1 MCGANYN
8 WTCCVGCNFCW
19 TSGTCYGKCCQACCN
34 SPQLT
39 RRMPGMGGTMT
50 HSMGGQSNCG
60 DAGRGGAVRI
70 SFICP

>member
-1 MCGANYN
+1 
-8 WTCCVGCNFCW
+8 
-19 TSGTCYGKCCQACCN
+19 
-34 SPQLT
+34 
-39 RRMPGMGGTMT
+39 MT